1 MQFLFIFSSSS
12 HSSLHFLFLSDSSSL
27 FSLLFSVCL
36 NQHTLGP
43 QDRLLAF
50 CDKNKDLYL
59 GYLAGS
65 TGSSGYVGSTECAVL
80 PSSSAA

>member
-1 MQFLFIFSSSS
+1 M
-12 HSSLHFLFLSDSSSL
+12 
-27 FSLLFSVCL
+27 CL

-43 QDRLLAF
+43 LDRLLAF

-65 TGSSGYVGSTECAVL
+65 TGSIGYVTFTAYDVL
-80 PSSSAA
+80 RIVDLKDV